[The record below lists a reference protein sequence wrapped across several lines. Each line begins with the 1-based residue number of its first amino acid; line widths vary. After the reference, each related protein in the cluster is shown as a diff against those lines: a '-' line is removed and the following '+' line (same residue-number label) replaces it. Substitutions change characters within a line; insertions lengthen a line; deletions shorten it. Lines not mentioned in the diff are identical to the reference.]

1 MTFLGLTIDGSRDA
15 GGHIITLCAIP
26 AGRESAAGRDLL
38 ACLADGAEVCLSND
52 LDDGGEGCTLFC
64 R

>member
-15 GGHIITLCAIP
+15 GGQLITYFAIP
-26 AGRESAAGRDLL
+26 VGRESAAGHDVL

-52 LDDGGEGCTLFC
+52 LNDGSEGCTLFC